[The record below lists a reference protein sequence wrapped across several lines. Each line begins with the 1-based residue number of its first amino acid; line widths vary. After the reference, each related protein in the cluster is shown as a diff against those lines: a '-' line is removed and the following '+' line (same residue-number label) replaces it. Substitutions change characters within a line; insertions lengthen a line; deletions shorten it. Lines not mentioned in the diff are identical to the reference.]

1 MIVMSGTAAPKRV
14 APTAGKRDTGAM
26 LHQVGLK
33 LVEVSTQD
41 SFLKAFRCRS
51 FSVEHFRD
59 GSFFLGATFYKMDKQ
74 PLTIEAIF
82 RIQAFQLL
90 VVDFKQPSISP
101 NPWVDFPPKTWL
113 VPRTSIIWRNW
124 CLATFKAFFG
134 PLDVWDFTVEASKRG
149 GAAYPYP
156 P

>member
-59 GSFFLGATFYKMDKQ
+59 GSFFFLGATFYKMDKQ
-74 PLTIEAIF
+74 P
-82 RIQAFQLL
+82 QLL
-90 VVDFKQPSISP
+90 RPFLEFKHFSYWWSESNLPYLQILGSI
-101 NPWVDFPPKTWL
+101 
-113 VPRTSIIWRNW
+113 
-124 CLATFKAFFG
+124 
-134 PLDVWDFTVEASKRG
+134 
-149 GAAYPYP
+149 
-156 P
+156 